1 MHNNPALEWLN
12 ASLAQLNEQSR
23 QSALQH
29 QNSLTKPAGTLG
41 RLEDLAVQ
49 LAAMQNTTQP
59 RADRI
64 HITVFAA
71 DHGVAAE
78 NISAFPQSVTRQMI
92 LNFAS
97 GGAAINVLAR
107 SLNAHLDIVNL
118 GTKQPLDVSDDLSRE
133 IRQHS
138 LGPGTRNFLHDT
150 AMDDEQLAAAL
161 MIGKKTV
168 EQVHQDSCQLFI
180 GGDMGIGNTTSAA
193 ALACALLDARPTQL
207 AGPGTGL
214 DEQGVAHKTVVIE
227 SALDRHHLSMT
238 QPEEALRCL
247 GGFEIAALAGAYI
260 RCAQLGLPV
269 LIDGFICTVAALSA
283 EFICPQSKQWFLYA
297 HHSAEPGHSIVL
309 NALDADPLLD
319 LGMRLGEGSGAAVAV
334 NLLRAAC
341 ALHNEMAT
349 FSDAGVATRTS
360 IS

>member
-1 MHNNPALEWLN
+1 MRDNPALDWLN
-12 ASLAQLNEQSR
+12 ISPAPLNEQSR
-23 QSALQH
+23 QSALQR
-29 QNSLTKPAGTLG
+29 QNCLTKPAGALG
-41 RLEDLAVQ
+41 RLEELAVQ
-49 LAAMQNTTQP
+49 LAAMQETTRP
-59 RADRI
+59 SVDRI

-78 NISAFPQSVTRQMI
+78 NISAYPQSVTRQMI
-92 LNFAS
+92 LNFAA
-97 GGAAINVLAR
+97 GGAAISVLAR

-118 GTKQPLDVSDDLSRE
+118 GMQQPLDAADDLLHE
-133 IRQHS
+133 IKQHP
-138 LGPGTRNFLHDT
+138 LGPGTRNFLHDA
-150 AMDDEQLAAAL
+150 AMDDDQLVAAL
-161 MIGKKTV
+161 TIGKETV
-168 EQVHQDSCQLFI
+168 EQAYHEKCQLFI
-180 GGDMGIGNTTSAA
+180 GGDMGIGNTTSAT
-193 ALACALLDARPTQL
+193 ALACALLDAKPAQL
-207 AGPGTGL
+207 TGPGTGL
-214 DEQGVAHKTVVIE
+214 DEQGVAHKSAVIE

-247 GGFEIAALAGAYI
+247 SGFEIAALAGAYI

-297 HHSAEPGHSIVL
+297 HQSAEPGHSIVL

-360 IS
+360 T